1 MKTLLAA
8 FAIAALTIP
17 THALAS
23 DSVITP
29 EPGTVG
35 LMVAGIAGM
44 GIAAWRKNRT
54 KEIRLRARRGADGE
68 NSLGEER

>member
-44 GIAAWRKNRT
+44 GIAAWRKNR
-54 KEIRLRARRGADGE
+54 KK
-68 NSLGEER
+68 